1 MKFFGWLSKI
11 LISTVLISTL
21 SVLTAGYVVNLYV
34 EEIVRQYQLP
44 ALGKKIQFS
53 DIAARLFEG
62 LNISKPKG
70 DQAASSATL
79 KGLDAIKDMG
89 GTSGQVQ
96 GSDTNSVTEPNGQAG
111 TSGSDSIHPTPDTSK
126 DATKPAG
133 AEPNA
138 GKDDSVA
145 VWGQVQQE
153 GAGAGNNAEKDLVI
167 STEEF
172 AKKKDMLSS
181 ADKMKIFT
189 LVVSKLSQD
198 EVQHLSSLLEGGITV
213 GEMKE
218 VDQILQ
224 KYLKKEEYQQLLDVL
239 GKY

>member
-1 MKFFGWLSKI
+1 MKLFAWLSKL

-21 SVLTAGYVVNLYV
+21 SVLAAGYVVNLYV

-44 ALGKKIQFS
+44 AIGKKIQFS
-53 DIAARLFEG
+53 DIFARLSED

-96 GSDTNSVTEPNGQAG
+96 GSKTSSVSEPDGQAG
-111 TSGSDSIHPTPDTSK
+111 TGGSDPINPKPDTPK

-133 AEPNA
+133 TEPEA
-138 GKDDSVA
+138 SKDSAVA
-145 VWGQVQQE
+145 VWGQVKQE
-153 GAGAGNNAEKDLVI
+153 SSSAANNAEKDLVI

-172 AKKKDMLSS
+172 TKKKDMLSS
-181 ADKMKIFT
+181 EDKMKIFT